1 MEIFFINA
9 LLGGIGFA
17 VAAGPIGCF
26 ILWRK
31 MSYFGDSLA
40 HSILLGLGIGYL
52 LEINL
57 TIALLVFAV
66 IFALFLAVAGKK
78 YSSDTFLGIL
88 SHGFLATGLILA
100 SLINDLRIDLTS
112 YLFGDILAIDNQS
125 IVIIFCLSSIT
136 LIWLYCN
143 WRELLLLTINEDLA
157 LVYNVKCSN
166 INLQFTL
173 LLSLLIAVATK
184 IIGVLLVSAMLII
197 PAATARV
204 ISTTPIK
211 MLISS
216 LLVAVISVASGLFA
230 SLFFDLPTGPAI
242 VEASLIILV
251 IFNCLFDFNKS
262 R

>member
-9 LLGGIGFA
+9 LLGGVGFA

-26 ILWRK
+26 ILWRR

-57 TIALLVFAV
+57 TIALLVFAA
-66 IFALFLAVAGKK
+66 IFALFLVFTGKK

-100 SLINDLRIDLTS
+100 SLIDDLRIDLTS

-125 IVIIFCLSSIT
+125 ILVIFCLSITT
-136 LIWLYCN
+136 LIWLYYK

-157 LVYNVKCSN
+157 LVYKVNCRN

-173 LLSLLIAVATK
+173 LLSLLIAIATK

-204 ISTTPIK
+204 ISNTPIQ

-216 LLVAVISVASGLFA
+216 LIIAVISVVSGLFA

-242 VEASLIILV
+242 VEASLIILI
-251 IFNCLFDFNKS
+251 IFNCFLKFSKS